1 LHADPS
7 AEAARSEST
16 SDVPAGVLYV
26 GLMSGTSLDG
36 IDAAL
41 VRFEGGGLAPSEAR
55 LEAFHTSPF
64 DPDLEHRLR
73 RAVAGDADT
82 DELCDLNFAL
92 GEALAA
98 AAAGIVEGAGGPI
111 AAIGSH
117 GQTVR
122 HRPPGRAR
130 RGSTLQIGEAAVIAE
145 RTGLD
150 VIADFRVR
158 DVAAGGHGAPLAP
171 LFDDL
176 LLRADGHARAI
187 QNIGG
192 MGNVTALPPSGD
204 TATRPIAFD
213 TGPGVALIDAAV
225 RRLTGGARS
234 FDEDGRLAAAG
245 TADET
250 LVAEWLSDPFFTEAP
265 PRSTG
270 RERFGAARVE
280 AWLEAH
286 PGLSTEDSAATL
298 TEVTAR
304 SIAESYA
311 LIGFAVDDVVLCGGG
326 ARNPEIRRRLAA
338 RLDGARVRTLRD
350 IGWDPD
356 AREAAAFALLARQH
370 VLGHPVD
377 LSWATGAAGARPLG
391 KRVPG

>member
-1 LHADPS
+1 MHADQS
-7 AEAARSEST
+7 AEAAPS
-16 SDVPAGVLYV
+16 GVLYV

-41 VRFEGGGLAPSEAR
+41 VRFDGTGVAPSDAR
-55 LEAFHTSPF
+55 LEAFRTTPF

-82 DELCDLNFAL
+82 DELCDLDFAL

-98 AAAGIVEGAGGPI
+98 AAAEIAEGADGPI
-111 AAIGSH
+111 AAVGSH

-122 HRPPGRAR
+122 HRPPGPAR

-145 RTGLD
+145 RTGLE

-176 LLRADGHARAI
+176 LLRAEGHARAI

-192 MGNVTALPPSGD
+192 MGNVTALPPAGD
-204 TATRPIAFD
+204 AATRPIAFD

-225 RRLTGGARS
+225 RRLTGGERS

-245 TADET
+245 TADEAA
-250 LVAEWLSDPFFTEAP
+250 VDEWLSDPFFAETP

-280 AWLEAH
+280 AWLSAH
-286 PGLSTEDSAATL
+286 PGLSAEDAAATL

-304 SIAESYA
+304 SIAESYG

-326 ARNPEIRRRLAA
+326 ARNPEIARRIAA
-338 RLDGARVRTLRD
+338 HLDDGARVRTLD
-350 IGWDPD
+350 EIGWDPD

-370 VLGHPVD
+370 LLGHPVD
-377 LSWATGAAGARPLG
+377 LSWATGATGPRRLG
-391 KRVPG
+391 KGVPA

>member
-1 LHADPS
+1 LHADQP
-7 AEAARSEST
+7 AEAARSDAPS
-16 SDVPAGVLYV
+16 SVLYV

-41 VRFEGGGLAPSEAR
+41 VRFDGADLAPSAAS
-55 LEAFHTSPF
+55 LEAFRTSPF
-64 DPDLEHRLR
+64 APDLEHRLR

-98 AAAGIVEGAGGPI
+98 AAAGIAELADGPI

-122 HRPPGRAR
+122 HRPPGPAR
-130 RGSTLQIGEAAVIAE
+130 RGSTLQIGEPAVIAE
-145 RTGLD
+145 RTGLE

-176 LLRADGHARAI
+176 LLRAEGHARTI

-192 MGNVTALPPSGD
+192 MGNVTALPPAGD
-204 TATRPIAFD
+204 VATRPIAFD

-225 RRLTGGARS
+225 RRLTAGERS
-234 FDEDGRLAAAG
+234 FDEDGALAAAG
-245 TADET
+245 TADEA
-250 LVAEWLSDPFFTEAP
+250 LVEEWLADPFFAEPP

-280 AWLEAH
+280 AWLGGH
-286 PGLSTEDSAATL
+286 PGLSREDAVATL

-311 LIGFAVDDVVLCGGG
+311 LIGFGIDEAVLCGGG
-326 ARNPEIRRRLAA
+326 ARNPEIGRRLAA
-338 RLDGARVRTLRD
+338 HLGDDVRVRTLGD

-377 LSWATGAAGARPLG
+377 LTWATGAAGPRRLG
-391 KRVPG
+391 KRVPV

>member
-1 LHADPS
+1 MHADQS
-7 AEAARSEST
+7 AEADRSEGAS
-16 SDVPAGVLYV
+16 SVLYV

-41 VRFEGGGLAPSEAR
+41 VRFEGTGVTPSDAR
-55 LEAFHTSPF
+55 LEAFRTTPF

-92 GEALAA
+92 GEALAE
-98 AAAGIVEGAGGPI
+98 AAAGIAGDADGPI

-122 HRPPGRAR
+122 HRPPGPAR

-145 RTGLD
+145 RTGLE

-176 LLRADGHARAI
+176 LLRADGHTRAI

-192 MGNVTALPPSGD
+192 MGNVTALPPAD
-204 TATRPIAFD
+204 DAETRPIAFD

-225 RRLTGGARS
+225 RRLTAGERS

-245 TADET
+245 TADEA
-250 LVAEWLSDPFFTEAP
+250 LVDEWLADPFFAEAP

-280 AWLEAH
+280 VWLGAH
-286 PGLSTEDSAATL
+286 PGLSAEDAAATL

-304 SIAESYA
+304 SIAESYG

-326 ARNPEIRRRLAA
+326 ARNPEIGRRLAA
-338 RLDGARVRTLRD
+338 HLGESARVRTLVE

-377 LSWATGAAGARPLG
+377 LSWATGAAGPVRLG
-391 KRVPG
+391 KRVPA